1 MRSSIA
7 AFAILFLAA
16 APGFS
21 AAPAGPLPPDAR
33 EIVRK
38 SVDLDQY
45 NWKKAQ
51 DYTYLVREQKR
62 EDGKTSSKTYEVTAL
77 YGREFRRLVA
87 RDDKPL
93 PAAGAAKEQ
102 HRYDSAVAARVGE
115 SDEKRARQAA
125 YAETEREKDRAFA
138 REIPD
143 AYDFHLLG
151 EERVDG
157 HDSWI
162 VSATPRP
169 DFHPKDSRAKALP
182 KLRGKIWIGKNDY
195 EWVKVEGE
203 VISPFRWGLFL
214 ASLNPGTNLR
224 FVQTRVNDEIWM
236 PKTMIVRL
244 DARLLFKR
252 FDGDY
257 ENSFSNYRKFQT
269 EAKIVSASEAAPA
282 ASPASSHPK

>member
-1 MRSSIA
+1 MRTSFA
-7 AFAILFLAA
+7 AFAVLFLAA
-16 APGFS
+16 A
-21 AAPAGPLPPDAR
+21 AASPRPDAR

-45 NWKKAQ
+45 NWKKARE
-51 DYTYLVREQKR
+51 YTYLVREQER
-62 EDGKTSSKTYEVTAL
+62 EGGKTTSKTYEVTNL

-102 HRYDSAVAARVGE
+102 HRYDKAVAARAAE
-115 SDEKRARQAA
+115 SDEKLARQAA
-125 YAETEREKDRAFA
+125 QAETEREKNRAFA

-151 EERVDG
+151 EEMVDG

-169 DFHPKDSRAKALP
+169 GFLPKDSRAKALP

-203 VISPFRWGLFL
+203 VISPFKWGLFL
-214 ASLNPGTNLR
+214 FSLNPGTTLR
-224 FVQTRVNDEIWM
+224 FLQTKVNDEIWM
-236 PKTMIVRL
+236 PKMMIIRL
-244 DARLLFKR
+244 DARLLFKKL
-252 FDGDY
+252 DGDY

>member
-1 MRSSIA
+1 MRSS
-7 AFAILFLAA
+7 
-16 APGFS
+16 S
-21 AAPAGPLPPDAR
+21 AASAVLVFVTGVGFAAGLPDAR
-33 EIVRK
+33 ELVRR

-45 NWKKAQ
+45 NWKKARA
-51 DYTYLVREQKR
+51 YTYLERDRER
-62 EDGKTSSKTYEVTAL
+62 EGGKTSSKTFEVTTL

-93 PAAGAAKEQ
+93 PPAGAAKERQ
-102 HRYDSAVAARVGE
+102 RYDKAVAARAAE

-125 YAETEREKDRAFA
+125 QADVEREKDRAFA

-143 AYDFHLLG
+143 AYDFRLLG
-151 EERVDG
+151 EEKVDG

-169 DFHPKDSRAKALP
+169 DFHPKDSRAKALA
-182 KLRGKIWIGKNDY
+182 KLRGKIWIEKNDY

-203 VISPFRWGLFL
+203 VISPFKWGLFI
-214 ASLNPGTNLR
+214 ASLNPGTNLQ
-224 FVQTRVNDEIWM
+224 FVQTRINGEIWM
-236 PKTMIVRL
+236 PKTMTIRL
-244 DARLLFKR
+244 DARLLFKK

-269 EAKIVSASEAAPA
+269 ESRIVSATEAAPA
-282 ASPASSHPK
+282 PPK